1 MAVSQPCGRV
11 QECCEVDVLIFQQ
24 AGVRKSGSAFPPDCT
39 ETYENWLSP
48 VIEPVA
54 LRKEM
59 EPPGRQVFTRDV
71 SHSTVALHLPGTG
84 FWQGSGTCRVQCRQV
99 TCLGLTSIPLPGSAS
114 PGTEGRCVSVVPDC
128 TSELRG
134 SSWEV
139 STQWQLPLRDPFW
152 RWSRGSPPQ
161 VQVAGRA
168 AEVFGVNRQLQE
180 QELLAAEEGQEWNGQ
195 EHSREAGEDVEHPI
209 PASPDCWW
217 QGPCMSGDP
226 QGTKGARCESTEEYD
241 YDYLS
246 INKTWVLTPK
256 AQETD
261 ATQILNSLLKNYDNK
276 LRPDIGIKPTYID
289 VDIYV
294 NSIGPVSV
302 IQMEYTIDIFF
313 AQTWYD
319 RRLRFNSTLK
329 ALTLNTNMV
338 SRIWIPDT
346 FFRNSKRADSHWI
359 TTPNQLLRIWN
370 DGKVLY
376 TLRLTIEA
384 ECLLQLQN
392 FPMDTHSCPLVFS
405 SYGYPREEIVYRWR
419 RYSIEVSDQRTWRL
433 YQFDFTG
440 LRNTSEVLRTG
451 AGEYMVMTVSF
462 DLSRRM
468 GYFAIQT
475 YIPCIL
481 TVVLSW
487 VSFWIK
493 RDSTPAR
500 TSLGI
505 TTVLTMT
512 TLSTISR
519 KHLPRV
525 SYITAM
531 DLFVSVCFIFVFAAL
546 MEYATLNYLVGNKK
560 PLEQNNR
567 KARLPPAGA
576 QVMPSFTTININ
588 NIMHWPPEIEEDE
601 DEDPGSP
608 CLEGKECERFFCC
621 IEDCQTGMWRE
632 GRVRIHISR
641 LDSYSRVFFPTAF
654 LLFNIVY
661 WIAYL
666 YL

>member
-1 MAVSQPCGRV
+1 MAGKVFLMYLTIYPALQIR
-11 QECCEVDVLIFQQ
+11 
-24 AGVRKSGSAFPPDCT
+24 T
-39 ETYENWLSP
+39 ES
-48 VIEPVA
+48 
-54 LRKEM
+54 M
-59 EPPGRQVFTRDV
+59 
-71 SHSTVALHLPGTG
+71 
-84 FWQGSGTCRVQCRQV
+84 
-99 TCLGLTSIPLPGSAS
+99 
-114 PGTEGRCVSVVPDC
+114 
-128 TSELRG
+128 
-134 SSWEV
+134 
-139 STQWQLPLRDPFW
+139 
-152 RWSRGSPPQ
+152 
-161 VQVAGRA
+161 
-168 AEVFGVNRQLQE
+168 
-180 QELLAAEEGQEWNGQ
+180 
-195 EHSREAGEDVEHPI
+195 
-209 PASPDCWW
+209 
-217 QGPCMSGDP
+217 
-226 QGTKGARCESTEEYD
+226 EEYD

-246 INKTWVLTPK
+246 VNKTWVLTPK

-276 LRPDIGIKPTYID
+276 LRPDIGIKPTFID

-405 SYGYPREEIVYRWR
+405 SYGYPREEIIYRWR

-451 AGEYMVMTVSF
+451 AGDYMVMTVSF

-560 PLEQNNR
+560 PPDHNN
-567 KARLPPAGA
+567 KKPRLPPANA
-576 QVMPSFTTININ
+576 HVMPSFTTININ
-588 NIMHWPPEIEEDE
+588 NLMHWPPEVEEE
-601 DEDPGSP
+601 EEPGAP

-621 IEDCQTGMWRE
+621 IEDCQTGTWRE
-632 GRVRIHISR
+632 GRIRIHISR

>member
-1 MAVSQPCGRV
+1 
-11 QECCEVDVLIFQQ
+11 
-24 AGVRKSGSAFPPDCT
+24 
-39 ETYENWLSP
+39 
-48 VIEPVA
+48 
-54 LRKEM
+54 
-59 EPPGRQVFTRDV
+59 
-71 SHSTVALHLPGTG
+71 
-84 FWQGSGTCRVQCRQV
+84 
-99 TCLGLTSIPLPGSAS
+99 
-114 PGTEGRCVSVVPDC
+114 
-128 TSELRG
+128 
-134 SSWEV
+134 
-139 STQWQLPLRDPFW
+139 
-152 RWSRGSPPQ
+152 
-161 VQVAGRA
+161 
-168 AEVFGVNRQLQE
+168 
-180 QELLAAEEGQEWNGQ
+180 
-195 EHSREAGEDVEHPI
+195 
-209 PASPDCWW
+209 
-217 QGPCMSGDP
+217 MSGKVFLMYLTIYP
-226 QGTKGARCESTEEYD
+226 ALQIRTESMEEYD

-276 LRPDIGIKPTYID
+276 LRPDIGIKPTFID

-405 SYGYPREEIVYRWR
+405 SYGYPREEIIYRWR

-451 AGEYMVMTVSF
+451 A
-462 DLSRRM
+462 
-468 GYFAIQT
+468 
-475 YIPCIL
+475 
-481 TVVLSW
+481 
-487 VSFWIK
+487 
-493 RDSTPAR
+493 
-500 TSLGI
+500 GI

-560 PLEQNNR
+560 PPENNS
-567 KARLPPAGA
+567 KKPRLPPANA
-576 QVMPSFTTININ
+576 HMMPSFTTININ
-588 NIMHWPPEIEEDE
+588 NLMHWPPEVEEE
-601 DEDPGSP
+601 EEESGAP

-632 GRVRIHISR
+632 GRIRIHISR

>member
-1 MAVSQPCGRV
+1 
-11 QECCEVDVLIFQQ
+11 
-24 AGVRKSGSAFPPDCT
+24 
-39 ETYENWLSP
+39 
-48 VIEPVA
+48 
-54 LRKEM
+54 
-59 EPPGRQVFTRDV
+59 
-71 SHSTVALHLPGTG
+71 
-84 FWQGSGTCRVQCRQV
+84 
-99 TCLGLTSIPLPGSAS
+99 
-114 PGTEGRCVSVVPDC
+114 
-128 TSELRG
+128 
-134 SSWEV
+134 
-139 STQWQLPLRDPFW
+139 
-152 RWSRGSPPQ
+152 
-161 VQVAGRA
+161 
-168 AEVFGVNRQLQE
+168 
-180 QELLAAEEGQEWNGQ
+180 
-195 EHSREAGEDVEHPI
+195 
-209 PASPDCWW
+209 
-217 QGPCMSGDP
+217 
-226 QGTKGARCESTEEYD
+226 RCESTEEYD

-276 LRPDIGIKPTYID
+276 LRPDIGIKPTFID

-392 FPMDTHSCPLVFS
+392 FPMDTHSCPLIFS

-560 PLEQNNR
+560 TLEHSNR

-621 IEDCQTGMWRE
+621 FEDCQTGMWRE

>member
-1 MAVSQPCGRV
+1 
-11 QECCEVDVLIFQQ
+11 
-24 AGVRKSGSAFPPDCT
+24 
-39 ETYENWLSP
+39 
-48 VIEPVA
+48 
-54 LRKEM
+54 
-59 EPPGRQVFTRDV
+59 
-71 SHSTVALHLPGTG
+71 
-84 FWQGSGTCRVQCRQV
+84 
-99 TCLGLTSIPLPGSAS
+99 
-114 PGTEGRCVSVVPDC
+114 
-128 TSELRG
+128 
-134 SSWEV
+134 
-139 STQWQLPLRDPFW
+139 
-152 RWSRGSPPQ
+152 
-161 VQVAGRA
+161 
-168 AEVFGVNRQLQE
+168 
-180 QELLAAEEGQEWNGQ
+180 
-195 EHSREAGEDVEHPI
+195 
-209 PASPDCWW
+209 
-217 QGPCMSGDP
+217 
-226 QGTKGARCESTEEYD
+226 RCESTEEYD

-276 LRPDIGIKPTYID
+276 LRPDIGIKPTFID

-560 PLEQNNR
+560 PLEHSHR
-567 KARLPPAGA
+567 KTRLPPAGA
-576 QVMPSFTTININ
+576 QVMPTFTTININ
-588 NIMHWPPEIEEDE
+588 HIMHWPPEMEEDE
-601 DEDPGSP
+601 DDDPGSP

>member
-1 MAVSQPCGRV
+1 VPA
-11 QECCEVDVLIFQQ
+11 
-24 AGVRKSGSAFPPDCT
+24 
-39 ETYENWLSP
+39 LS
-48 VIEPVA
+48 
-54 LRKEM
+54 
-59 EPPGRQVFTRDV
+59 
-71 SHSTVALHLPGTG
+71 
-84 FWQGSGTCRVQCRQV
+84 
-99 TCLGLTSIPLPGSAS
+99 
-114 PGTEGRCVSVVPDC
+114 
-128 TSELRG
+128 
-134 SSWEV
+134 
-139 STQWQLPLRDPFW
+139 
-152 RWSRGSPPQ
+152 
-161 VQVAGRA
+161 
-168 AEVFGVNRQLQE
+168 
-180 QELLAAEEGQEWNGQ
+180 LL
-195 EHSREAGEDVEHPI
+195 S
-209 PASPDCWW
+209 
-217 QGPCMSGDP
+217 
-226 QGTKGARCESTEEYD
+226 RCESTEEYD

-276 LRPDIGIKPTYID
+276 LRPDIGIKPTFID

-560 PLEQNNR
+560 PLEHSHR

-576 QVMPSFTTININ
+576 QVMPTFTAININ
-588 NIMHWPPEIEEDE
+588 HIMHWPPEIEEDE
-601 DEDPGSP
+601 DDEPGSP

>member
-1 MAVSQPCGRV
+1 MPRT
-11 QECCEVDVLIFQQ
+11 VLLLCL
-24 AGVRKSGSAFPPDCT
+24 ALG
-39 ETYENWLSP
+39 P
-48 VIEPVA
+48 V
-54 LRKEM
+54 LR
-59 EPPGRQVFTRDV
+59 
-71 SHSTVALHLPGTG
+71 
-84 FWQGSGTCRVQCRQV
+84 
-99 TCLGLTSIPLPGSAS
+99 
-114 PGTEGRCVSVVPDC
+114 
-128 TSELRG
+128 
-134 SSWEV
+134 
-139 STQWQLPLRDPFW
+139 
-152 RWSRGSPPQ
+152 
-161 VQVAGRA
+161 
-168 AEVFGVNRQLQE
+168 
-180 QELLAAEEGQEWNGQ
+180 
-195 EHSREAGEDVEHPI
+195 
-209 PASPDCWW
+209 
-217 QGPCMSGDP
+217 
-226 QGTKGARCESTEEYD
+226 ARCESTEEYD

-276 LRPDIGIKPTYID
+276 LRPDIGIKPTFID

-560 PLEQNNR
+560 PLEHSHR

-576 QVMPSFTTININ
+576 QVMPTFTTININ
-588 NIMHWPPEIEEDE
+588 HIMHWPPEIEEDE
-601 DEDPGSP
+601 DDDPGSP

>member
-1 MAVSQPCGRV
+1 S
-11 QECCEVDVLIFQQ
+11 
-24 AGVRKSGSAFPPDCT
+24 
-39 ETYENWLSP
+39 
-48 VIEPVA
+48 
-54 LRKEM
+54 
-59 EPPGRQVFTRDV
+59 
-71 SHSTVALHLPGTG
+71 
-84 FWQGSGTCRVQCRQV
+84 
-99 TCLGLTSIPLPGSAS
+99 
-114 PGTEGRCVSVVPDC
+114 
-128 TSELRG
+128 
-134 SSWEV
+134 
-139 STQWQLPLRDPFW
+139 
-152 RWSRGSPPQ
+152 
-161 VQVAGRA
+161 
-168 AEVFGVNRQLQE
+168 
-180 QELLAAEEGQEWNGQ
+180 
-195 EHSREAGEDVEHPI
+195 
-209 PASPDCWW
+209 
-217 QGPCMSGDP
+217 
-226 QGTKGARCESTEEYD
+226 RCESTEEYD

-256 AQETD
+256 AHETD

-276 LRPDIGIKPTYID
+276 LRPDIGIKPTFID

-560 PLEQNNR
+560 PLEHSHR

-576 QVMPSFTTININ
+576 QVMPTFTTININ
-588 NIMHWPPEIEEDE
+588 HIMHWPPEMEEDE
-601 DEDPGSP
+601 DDEPGSP

>member
-1 MAVSQPCGRV
+1 S
-11 QECCEVDVLIFQQ
+11 
-24 AGVRKSGSAFPPDCT
+24 
-39 ETYENWLSP
+39 
-48 VIEPVA
+48 
-54 LRKEM
+54 
-59 EPPGRQVFTRDV
+59 
-71 SHSTVALHLPGTG
+71 
-84 FWQGSGTCRVQCRQV
+84 
-99 TCLGLTSIPLPGSAS
+99 
-114 PGTEGRCVSVVPDC
+114 
-128 TSELRG
+128 
-134 SSWEV
+134 
-139 STQWQLPLRDPFW
+139 
-152 RWSRGSPPQ
+152 
-161 VQVAGRA
+161 
-168 AEVFGVNRQLQE
+168 
-180 QELLAAEEGQEWNGQ
+180 
-195 EHSREAGEDVEHPI
+195 
-209 PASPDCWW
+209 
-217 QGPCMSGDP
+217 
-226 QGTKGARCESTEEYD
+226 RCESTEEYD

-276 LRPDIGIKPTYID
+276 LRPDIGIKPTFID

-560 PLEQNNR
+560 PVEHNNR
-567 KARLPPAGA
+567 KARLPPASS